1 MNLKDLV
8 IRNRSYRR
16 FHQTPRP
23 GHALLEEL
31 VAAARLTASGGNRQP
46 IRYWLVSQPADCE
59 AVFPHTHWAG
69 LLKDWNPAAAEAPT
83 AYILILASGGAT
95 PQVDAGIAMQTLLL
109 AAVERGFGGCMLGA
123 IDRPAIK
130 AALGIPAGL
139 DLLYAIALG
148 KPAETCILED
158 SVEGKTA
165 YYRTPDGVHHVP
177 KLPVGTLV
185 VNRLTRAATLTAD
198 DKTIQPRVP

>member
-1 MNLKDLV
+1 MDLNDL
-8 IRNRSYRR
+8 INRNRSCRR
-16 FHQTPRP
+16 FQQTPRP
-23 GHALLEEL
+23 GRALLEEL
-31 VAAARLTASGGNRQP
+31 VATARLTASGGNRQP
-46 IRYWLVSQPADCE
+46 IRYWLVLKPAECE

-69 LLKDWNPAAAEAPT
+69 LLKDWNPAASEAPT

-95 PQVDAGIAMQTLLL
+95 PQVDAGIVMQTLLL

-130 AALGIPAGL
+130 AALDIPAEL
-139 DLLYAIALG
+139 DLLYAVALG
-148 KPAETCILED
+148 KPDETCILED

-177 KLPVGTLV
+177 KLPLETLI
-185 VNRLTRAATLTAD
+185 VN
-198 DKTIQPRVP
+198 